1 MPKGMEQIGELVCQ
15 CFKEAATLGTWIRT
29 KTLDTYQKLG
39 YVPKTWI
46 KLGTKNLDTYLMD
59 TYQRAFKDELSFK
72 LSTK

>member
-15 CFKEAATLGTWIRT
+15 GFKEAATLGTWIR
-29 KTLDTYQKLG
+29 
-39 YVPKTWI
+39 
-46 KLGTKNLDTYLMD
+46 TKNLDTYLMD